1 MNDRK
6 GLPYLDLSIELLADL
21 APERFLRSLALLKLA
36 ARELPAVTEL
46 AAAALGSPK
55 PAVLDEGRGRYL
67 NAFSLR
73 HVAVPLPAAGWLLRL
88 PAAPGLSAL
97 VMLSAE
103 LLDRLKGLPAYRV
116 LDPAGILGRDIRRDS
131 ELDEELRDDDM
142 PLVG

>member
-6 GLPYLDLSIELLADL
+6 RLSYLDFSLELLADL
-21 APERFLRSLALLKLA
+21 ATERLLRSLALLKLA
-36 ARELPAVTEL
+36 AGELPAVTEL

-88 PAAPGLSAL
+88 PAGAGLSAL
-97 VMLSAE
+97 VMLGTE
-103 LLDRLKGLPAYRV
+103 LLDRLKGLPAYSV

>member
-6 GLPYLDLSIELLADL
+6 RLSYLDFSLELLADL
-21 APERFLRSLALLKLA
+21 ATERLLRSLALLKLA
-36 ARELPAVTEL
+36 AGELPAVTEL
-46 AAAALGSPK
+46 SVASLRGIEPAA
-55 PAVLDEGRGRYL
+55 LDEGRGRYL

-73 HVAVPLPAAGWLLRL
+73 HVAVQLPAAGWLLRL
-88 PAAPGLSAL
+88 PAGAGLSAL
-97 VMLSAE
+97 VMLGTE
-103 LLDRLKGLPAYRV
+103 LLDRLKGLPAYSV